1 MLDKNVKM
9 VLDLNDIKEVM
20 VATMLTKYTEKELSK
35 ETLNKFQR
43 FMSEN
48 TKTNTSKNSVDS
60 RIKSLYEAIQKEYD
74 KFMKFNEIL
83 TGSNQN

>member
-1 MLDKNVKM
+1 MMLDKNVKM

-20 VATMLTKYTEKELSK
+20 VETMLNRYTEKELSK
-35 ETLNKFQR
+35 STLKKFHR

-60 RIKSLYEAIQKEYD
+60 RIESLYKAIQKEYD
-74 KFMKFNEIL
+74 KFMKLNEIL
-83 TGSNQN
+83 TELD